1 RIAVSYDVACQYVK
15 HFRKRFEAQF
25 PDIKDHD
32 RFEFLIPKMHLYAHK
47 DNCHYRYSFN
57 YTEGCGRTDGEA
69 PERSWAALNELATS
83 TREMNSAH
91 CHEVLEDRVNNI
103 NFRK

>member
-1 RIAVSYDVACQYVK
+1 RIVVSYDVACQYVK
-15 HFRKRFEAQF
+15 HFRERFEAQF
-25 PDIKDHD
+25 PDVKDHD

-47 DNCHYRYSFN
+47 DDCHYRYSFN

-69 PERSWAALNELATS
+69 PERGWAALNELATS

-91 CHEVLEDRVNNI
+91 RHEVLEDRVNDI